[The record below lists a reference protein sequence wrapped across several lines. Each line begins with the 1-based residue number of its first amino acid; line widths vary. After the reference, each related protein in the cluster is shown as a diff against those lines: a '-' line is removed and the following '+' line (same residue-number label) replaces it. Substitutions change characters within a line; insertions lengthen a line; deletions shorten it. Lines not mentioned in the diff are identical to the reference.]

1 MPAGSSVFDWVI
13 DGGFFARYE
22 TSEIND
28 ANIDVQVILV
38 KHSSFLE
45 LDFDLKGWAEVI
57 CDRCLDPLK
66 LDVAANAKMIVK
78 FGEDASENDTDDDD
92 VIFLPF
98 GEDRID
104 VAQNLYEYAHLN
116 LPLRRVHP
124 DDENGQSLCNSEMI
138 RKLEQYL
145 IEN

>member
-1 MPAGSSVFDWVI
+1 MFDWVI
-13 DGGFFARYE
+13 DGSFFARYE

-28 ANIDVQVILV
+28 AKMDVRVTLV
-38 KHSSFLE
+38 KHTRFLE
-45 LDFDLKGWAEVI
+45 LDFVLSGWAEVV

-66 LDVAANAKMIVK
+66 LEMAAKAKMIVK
-78 FGEDASENDTDDDD
+78 FGEDESENDTDDDD
-92 VIFLPF
+92 VIFLPS

-104 VAQNLYEYAHLN
+104 VAQFLYEYAHLN

-124 DDENGQSLCNSEMI
+124 DDDNKSSLCNSEMI
-138 RKLEQYL
+138 SKLNQYL